1 MVGLVP
7 DRSGCGP
14 IELAV
19 LQATDTRGAN
29 RSRRYVACTQVLPRI
44 EERTGL
50 GPRYAYDVLLDL
62 ARPWVIA
69 GRRVLSGRYPRAA
82 PRDLARCTRL

>member
-1 MVGLVP
+1 MAGLVP

-14 IELAV
+14 IDLAV

-29 RSRRYVACTQVLPRI
+29 PPDEYVTCAQVLPRI
-44 EERTGL
+44 DERTGL

-69 GRRVLSGRYPRAA
+69 VPTIAA
-82 PRDLARCTRL
+82 QGNIGDREFRSCRT